1 MERTSNRGMIMF
13 SHTIRKN
20 IRTNA
25 SIAVMIITGLLVSFA
40 SQAASFKAQDKY
52 NKRVEVALNK
62 STVLQLNTPVKKIS
76 IGNPEIADILVL
88 RGSQVYVL
96 GKGLGSTNVLLWDKN
111 DGVISNLDVEVTHDL
126 AGLKAQLYELMP
138 GEEVNVYSS
147 QKSIVLN
154 GLVSSVTKMDAVLRI
169 AESFTGTSRTKK
181 EKKGGASTGGVINL
195 MQVGG
200 AQQVMLEVK
209 VSEVSRSILEQFGI
223 KFDAIGV
230 NSAGTGIGGI
240 IGRGATFPPALD
252 ANGLKTPIFGNLSGA
267 TPAVGPAVTEILAD
281 TSSISRGIFGAFLDG
296 DMLYNFILNA
306 AKNDGIAK
314 VLAEPTLTT
323 LSGQPANFLSGG
335 EFPVPV
341 PGENGQ
347 VTIEYKDFGIELG
360 FLPVVLDA
368 KQINLKLNVGVSEL
382 STDSAVALNV
392 NGSSSNIFVPALR
405 KRSASSTVELADGQT
420 IAIAGLISEQTKER
434 VDKIPGLGDIP
445 VLGALFRSKEF
456 VKGQTELV
464 ILVTPH
470 LAKPIDEKAV
480 RLPTDKI
487 VDPSRWSFYLMG
499 GLTGI
504 AEPDRSSTVVAE
516 GGTSGKYGHQVTA
529 DNDQSST
536 KQKLSPPSSS
546 EVEFREHINQLKES
560 SYE

>member
-1 MERTSNRGMIMF
+1 MF

-20 IRTNA
+20 IRANA
-25 SIAVMIITGLLVSFA
+25 SIAVMIIAGILFSTV
-40 SQAASFKAQDKY
+40 SQAATLKLNDKY

-76 IGNPEIADILVL
+76 IGNPAIADILVL

-169 AESFTGTSRTKK
+169 AESFTGTRLSTK

-223 KFDAIGV
+223 KFDAI
-230 NSAGTGIGGI
+230 NAGSNGIGGI
-240 IGRGATFPPALD
+240 IGRGATLGGGA
-252 ANGLKTPIFGNLSGA
+252 APIFT
-267 TPAVGPAVTEILAD
+267 TPAAVGPAVTSVLSDSA
-281 TSSISRGIFGAFLDG
+281 SISRGIFGAFLDG

-306 AKNDGIAK
+306 AKQDGIAK

-323 LSGQPANFLSGG
+323 LSGQPATFLSGG

-341 PGENGQ
+341 PGQNGQ

-368 KQINLKLNVGVSEL
+368 RQINLKLNVSVSEL
-382 STDSAVALNV
+382 TTDQAVAVDVSNA
-392 NGSSSNIFVPALR
+392 SSNIFVPALR

-420 IAIAGLISEQTKER
+420 IAIAGLISENTKER
-434 VDKIPGLGDIP
+434 VNKIPGLGDIP
-445 VLGALFRSKEF
+445 ILGALFRSKEF
-456 VKGQTELV
+456 VKGQSELV

-470 LAKPIDEKAV
+470 LAKPIDEKDV
-480 RLPTDKI
+480 RMPTDRI
-487 VDPSRWSFYLMG
+487 VDPDRWGFYLMG

-504 AEPDRSSTVVAE
+504 ADPDRSSTVVAE
-516 GGTSGKYGHQVTA
+516 GSASGKYGHQV
-529 DNDQSST
+529 DVDDDQSST

-546 EVEFREHINQLKES
+546 ETEFREHINQLKDS

>member
-1 MERTSNRGMIMF
+1 MEIISNRGMIMF

-20 IRTNA
+20 IRANA
-25 SIAVMIITGLLVSFA
+25 SIAVMIIAGLLFSTV
-40 SQAASFKAQDKY
+40 SQAASLKLNEKY

-76 IGNPEIADILVL
+76 IGNPDIADILVL

-96 GKGLGSTNVLLWDKN
+96 GKGLGSTNVVLWDKN

-169 AESFTGTSRTKK
+169 AESFTGTKLSTKD
-181 EKKGGASTGGVINL
+181 KKGGASTGGVINL

-223 KFDAIGV
+223 KFDAIGI
-230 NSAGTGIGGI
+230 NSSGTGIGGI
-240 IGRGATFPPALD
+240 IGRGATL
-252 ANGLKTPIFGNLSGA
+252 GGSTTPIF
-267 TPAVGPAVTEILAD
+267 TTPPAVGPAVTSVLSDSA
-281 TSSISRGIFGAFLDG
+281 SISRGIFGAFLDG
-296 DMLYNFILNA
+296 DMLYNIILNA
-306 AKNDGIAK
+306 AKQDGIAK

-323 LSGQPANFLSGG
+323 LSGQPASFLSGG

-341 PGENGQ
+341 PGQNGQ
-347 VTIEYKDFGIELG
+347 VTIEYKDFGIGLEV
-360 FLPVVLDA
+360 LPVVLDA
-368 KQINLKLNVGVSEL
+368 RQINLNIAVSVSEL
-382 STDSAVALNV
+382 TTDASVAINV
-392 NGSSSNIFVPALR
+392 DNTSSNIFVPALR

-420 IAIAGLISEQTKER
+420 IAIAGLLSENTKER
-434 VDKIPGLGDIP
+434 VNKIPGLGDIP
-445 VLGALFRSKEF
+445 ILGALFRSKEF
-456 VKGQTELV
+456 VKGQSELV

-470 LAKPIDEKAV
+470 LAKPIDQKDV
-480 RLPTDKI
+480 RLPTDRI
-487 VDPSRWSFYLMG
+487 VDPSAWSFYLMG
-499 GLTGI
+499 GLGSI
-504 AEPDRSSTVVAE
+504 IEPDRSSTVVAE
-516 GGTSGKYGHQVTA
+516 GGTSGRYGHQV
-529 DNDQSST
+529 DVDEDQSNT

-546 EVEFREHINQLKES
+546 EAEFREHINQLKDS

>member
-1 MERTSNRGMIMF
+1 MF
-13 SHTIRKN
+13 SHTLRKN

-25 SIAVMIITGLLVSFA
+25 SMAVMIIAGLLVSFA

-76 IGNPEIADILVL
+76 IGNPDIADILVL

-169 AESFTGTSRTKK
+169 AESFTGSSRTKK
-181 EKKGGASTGGVINL
+181 DKKGGASTGGVINL

-230 NSAGTGIGGI
+230 NSSGTGIAGI
-240 IGRGATFPPALD
+240 IGRGASFPAVPP
-252 ANGLKTPIFGNLSGA
+252 PIFTTA
-267 TPAVGPAVTEILAD
+267 PAVGPGVTQVLSD
-281 TSSISRGIFGAFLDG
+281 TTSISRGIFGSFLDG

-306 AKNDGIAK
+306 AKQDGIAK

-323 LSGQPANFLSGG
+323 LSGQPAKFLSGG

-341 PGENGQ
+341 PGQNGQ
-347 VTIEYKDFGIELG
+347 VTIEYKDYGIELG

-368 KQINLKLNVGVSEL
+368 KQINLKINVGVSEL
-382 STDSAVALNV
+382 TTDASVAINV

-405 KRSASSTVELADGQT
+405 VRSASSTVELADGQT
-420 IAIAGLISEQTKER
+420 IGIAGLISEQTKER

-445 VLGALFRSKEF
+445 ILGALFRSKEF
-456 VKGQTELV
+456 IKGQTELV

-504 AEPDRSSTVVAE
+504 TEPDRSSTVVAE
-516 GGTSGKYGHQVTA
+516 GGTSGKYGHQVA
-529 DNDQSST
+529 VDEDQSNT

-546 EVEFREHINQLKES
+546 ETEFREHINQLKES
-560 SYE
+560 PYE

>member
-1 MERTSNRGMIMF
+1 MF
-13 SHTIRKN
+13 SNAIRNN
-20 IRTNA
+20 IRIKT
-25 SIAVMIITGLLVSFA
+25 SMAVMIITGLLVSFA
-40 SQAASFKAQDKY
+40 SPAASLKVQDKY
-52 NKRVEVALNK
+52 NKRVDVALNK

-88 RGSQVYVL
+88 RAGQVYVL

-111 DGVISNLDVEVTHDL
+111 DGVISNLDVQVTHDL

-138 GEEVNVYSS
+138 DENVNVYTS

-169 AESFTGTSRTKK
+169 AESFTGETRTKK
-181 EKKGGASTGGVINL
+181 DKKGGASTGSVINL

-240 IGRGATFPPALD
+240 IGRGASFPNTGA
-252 ANGLKTPIFGNLSGA
+252 PIFT
-267 TPAVGPAVTEILAD
+267 TPAAVGPSVAGVLQD

-323 LSGQPANFLSGG
+323 LSGQSATFLSGG
-335 EFPVPV
+335 EYPVPV
-341 PGENGQ
+341 PGQNGQ
-347 VTIEYKDFGIELG
+347 VTIEYKEFGIELG

-368 KQINLKLNVGVSEL
+368 KQINLQLDVGVSEL
-382 STDSAVALNV
+382 TLDAAVAVDVSNT
-392 NGSSSNIFVPALR
+392 SSQIFVPALT

-420 IAIAGLISEQTKER
+420 IAIAGLISENTKER
-434 VDKIPGLGDIP
+434 VNKIPGLGDIP
-445 VLGALFRSKEF
+445 ILGALFRSKEF
-456 VKGQTELV
+456 VKGQSELV

-470 LAKPIDEKAV
+470 LAKPIDKDAV
-480 RLPTDKI
+480 RLPTDRI
-487 VDPSRWSFYLMG
+487 VDPSAWDFYLMG
-499 GLTGI
+499 GGPSGI
-504 AEPDRSSTVVAE
+504 VEPHRSPAVVAE
-516 GGTSGKYGHQVTA
+516 GGTSGSYGHQVTV
-529 DNDQSST
+529 DEDQSNT

-546 EVEFREHINQLKES
+546 EIEFREHINQLKES
-560 SYE
+560 SYD

>member
-1 MERTSNRGMIMF
+1 MF

-20 IRTNA
+20 IRANA
-25 SIAVMIITGLLVSFA
+25 SIAVIIIAGLLFSTV
-40 SQAASFKAQDKY
+40 SQAASLTLSEKY

-76 IGNPEIADILVL
+76 IGNPAIADILVL

-96 GKGLGSTNVLLWDKN
+96 GKGLGSTNVVLWDKN

-169 AESFTGTSRTKK
+169 AESFTGSKLSTK

-223 KFDAIGV
+223 KFDAI
-230 NSAGTGIGGI
+230 NAGSNGIGGI
-240 IGRGATFPPALD
+240 VGRGATLGGSA
-252 ANGLKTPIFGNLSGA
+252 APIFT
-267 TPAVGPAVTEILAD
+267 TPAAVGPAVTSVLSDSA
-281 TSSISRGIFGAFLDG
+281 SISRGIFGAFLDG

-341 PGENGQ
+341 PGQNGQ

-368 KQINLKLNVGVSEL
+368 RQINLKLNVAVSEL
-382 STDSAVALNV
+382 TSDQAVAVDVSNA
-392 NGSSSNIFVPALR
+392 SSNIFVPALR

-420 IAIAGLISEQTKER
+420 IAIAGLISENTKER
-434 VDKIPGLGDIP
+434 VNKIPGLGDIP
-445 VLGALFRSKEF
+445 ILGALFRSKEF
-456 VKGQTELV
+456 VKGQSELV

-470 LAKPIDEKAV
+470 LAKPIDKKDV
-480 RLPTDKI
+480 RLPTDRI
-487 VDPSRWSFYLMG
+487 VDPSAWSFYLMG
-499 GLTGI
+499 GLGSIT
-504 AEPDRSSTVVAE
+504 EPDRSSTVVAE
-516 GGTSGKYGHQVTA
+516 GGTSGRYGHQVNV
-529 DNDQSST
+529 DDDQSKT

-546 EVEFREHINQLKES
+546 EAEFREHINQLKDS
-560 SYE
+560 SYD

>member
-1 MERTSNRGMIMF
+1 MF
-13 SHTIRKN
+13 SNTIRNN
-20 IRTNA
+20 IRMKT
-25 SIAVMIITGLLVSFA
+25 SMAVMIITGLLVSFS
-40 SQAASFKAQDKY
+40 SQAASLKIQDKY

-76 IGNPEIADILVL
+76 IGNPDIADILVL

-147 QKSIVLN
+147 QKSIVLS

-169 AESFTGTSRTKK
+169 AESFTGSKLATK

-223 KFDAIGV
+223 KFDAI
-230 NSAGTGIGGI
+230 NASSNGIGGI
-240 IGRGATFPPALD
+240 IGRGATLGGIPP
-252 ANGLKTPIFGNLSGA
+252 PIFNTA
-267 TPAVGPAVTEILAD
+267 PAVGPAVTSVLQD
-281 TSSISRGIFGAFLDG
+281 TTSISRGIFGAFLDG

-306 AKNDGIAK
+306 AKTDGIVK

-323 LSGQPANFLSGG
+323 LSGQPASFLSGG

-341 PGENGQ
+341 PGQNGQ
-347 VTIEYKDFGIELG
+347 VTIEYKDYGIGLEV
-360 FLPVVLDA
+360 LPVVLDA
-368 KQINLKLNVGVSEL
+368 RQINLNIGVSVSEL
-382 STDSAVALNV
+382 TSDASVAINV
-392 NGSSSNIFVPALR
+392 ANTSSNIFVPALT

-420 IAIAGLISEQTKER
+420 IAIAGLLSEQTKER
-434 VDKIPGLGDIP
+434 VNKIPGLGDIP
-445 VLGALFRSKEF
+445 IIGALFRSKEF
-456 VKGQTELV
+456 LKGQSELV

-470 LAKPIDEKAV
+470 LAAPLNEKDV
-480 RLPTDKI
+480 RLPTDKV
-487 VDPSRWSFYLMG
+487 VDPSAWGFYLMG

-504 AEPDRSSTVVAE
+504 ADPEDRPPTVVAE
-516 GGTSGKYGHQVTA
+516 GGTGGRYGHQVTA
-529 DNDQSST
+529 SDEQSST

-546 EVEFREHINQLKES
+546 EAEFREHINQLKDS

>member
-1 MERTSNRGMIMF
+1 MF

-20 IRTNA
+20 IRANA
-25 SIAVMIITGLLVSFA
+25 LIAVMIIAGLLFSIA
-40 SQAASFKAQDKY
+40 SQAATLKLNDKY

-76 IGNPEIADILVL
+76 IGNPDIADILVL

-169 AESFTGTSRTKK
+169 AESFTGTKLSTK

-240 IGRGATFPPALD
+240 VGRGATLGGSA
-252 ANGLKTPIFGNLSGA
+252 APIFSTA
-267 TPAVGPAVTEILAD
+267 PAVGPAVASVVQD

-323 LSGQPANFLSGG
+323 LSGQSASFLSGG

-341 PGENGQ
+341 PGQNGQ
-347 VTIEYKDFGIELG
+347 VTIEYKDFGIGLEV
-360 FLPVVLDA
+360 LPVVLDA
-368 KQINLKLNVGVSEL
+368 RQINLNIAVSVSEL
-382 STDSAVALNV
+382 TTDAAVAINV
-392 NGSSSNIFVPALR
+392 SNTSSNIFVPALT
-405 KRSASSTVELADGQT
+405 KRSTSSTVELADGQT
-420 IAIAGLISEQTKER
+420 IAIAGLLSETTKER
-434 VDKIPGLGDIP
+434 VNKIPGLGDIP
-445 VLGALFRSKEF
+445 ILGALFRSKEF
-456 VKGQTELV
+456 VKGQSELV

-470 LAKPIDEKAV
+470 LAAPIDQKDI

-487 VDPSRWSFYLMG
+487 VDPSAWGFYLMG
-499 GLTGI
+499 GPTGMI
-504 AEPDRSSTVVAE
+504 EPDRSPTVVAE
-516 GGTSGKYGHQVTA
+516 GGTSGRYGHQVTA
-529 DNDQSST
+529 SDEQSNT

-546 EVEFREHINQLKES
+546 ETEFREHINQLKDS
-560 SYE
+560 SYD

>member
-1 MERTSNRGMIMF
+1 ILF
-13 SHTIRKN
+13 ST
-20 IRTNA
+20 
-25 SIAVMIITGLLVSFA
+25 V
-40 SQAASFKAQDKY
+40 SQAATLKLNDKY

-76 IGNPEIADILVL
+76 IGNPAIADILVL

-169 AESFTGTSRTKK
+169 AESFTGTRLSTK

-223 KFDAIGV
+223 KFDAI
-230 NSAGTGIGGI
+230 NAGSNGIGGI
-240 IGRGATFPPALD
+240 IGRGATLGGGA
-252 ANGLKTPIFGNLSGA
+252 APIFT
-267 TPAVGPAVTEILAD
+267 TPAAVGPAVTSVLSDSA
-281 TSSISRGIFGAFLDG
+281 SISRGIFGAFLDG

-306 AKNDGIAK
+306 AKQDGIAK

-323 LSGQPANFLSGG
+323 LSGQPATFLSGG

-341 PGENGQ
+341 PGQNGQ

-368 KQINLKLNVGVSEL
+368 RQINLKLNVSVSEL
-382 STDSAVALNV
+382 TTDQAVAVDVSNA
-392 NGSSSNIFVPALR
+392 SSNIFVPALR

-420 IAIAGLISEQTKER
+420 IAIAGLISENTKER
-434 VDKIPGLGDIP
+434 VNKIPGLGDIP
-445 VLGALFRSKEF
+445 ILGALFRSKEF
-456 VKGQTELV
+456 VKGQSELV

-470 LAKPIDEKAV
+470 LAKPIDEKDV
-480 RLPTDKI
+480 RMPTDRI
-487 VDPSRWSFYLMG
+487 VDPDRWGFYLMG

-504 AEPDRSSTVVAE
+504 ADPDRSSTVVAE
-516 GGTSGKYGHQVTA
+516 GSASGKYGHQV
-529 DNDQSST
+529 DVDDDQSST

-546 EVEFREHINQLKES
+546 ETEFREHINQLKDS

>member
-1 MERTSNRGMIMF
+1 MF
-13 SHTIRKN
+13 SNKIRNN
-20 IRTNA
+20 IRIKT
-25 SIAVMIITGLLVSFA
+25 SMAVIIITGLLVSFA
-40 SQAASFKAQDKY
+40 SPAASLKVQDKY
-52 NKRVEVALNK
+52 NKRVDVALNK

-88 RGSQVYVL
+88 RAGQVYVL

-111 DGVISNLDVEVTHDL
+111 DGVISNLDVQVTHDL

-138 GEEVNVYSS
+138 DENVNVYTS

-169 AESFTGTSRTKK
+169 AESFTGETRTKK
-181 EKKGGASTGGVINL
+181 DKKGGASTGGVINL

-200 AQQVMLEVK
+200 AQQVMLEVT

-240 IGRGATFPPALD
+240 IGRGASFPNTGA
-252 ANGLKTPIFGNLSGA
+252 PIFT
-267 TPAVGPAVTEILAD
+267 TPAAVGPSVAGVLQD

-323 LSGQPANFLSGG
+323 LSGQSATFLSGG
-335 EFPVPV
+335 EYPVPV
-341 PGENGQ
+341 PGQNGQ
-347 VTIEYKDFGIELG
+347 VTIEYKEFGIELG

-368 KQINLKLNVGVSEL
+368 KQINLQLDVGVSEL
-382 STDSAVALNV
+382 SLDAAVAVGVQNT
-392 NGSSSNIFVPALR
+392 SSQIFVPALT

-420 IAIAGLISEQTKER
+420 IAIAGLISENTKER
-434 VDKIPGLGDIP
+434 VNKIPGLGDIP
-445 VLGALFRSKEF
+445 ILGALFRSKEF
-456 VKGQTELV
+456 VKGQSELV

-470 LAKPIDEKAV
+470 LAKPIDKEAV
-480 RLPTDKI
+480 RLPTDRI
-487 VDPSRWSFYLMG
+487 VDPSAWDFYLMG
-499 GLTGI
+499 GGPSGI
-504 AEPDRSSTVVAE
+504 VEPDRSPSVVAE
-516 GGTSGKYGHQVTA
+516 GGTSGSYGHQVTV
-529 DNDQSST
+529 DEDQSNT

-546 EVEFREHINQLKES
+546 EIEFREHINQLKES
-560 SYE
+560 SYD

>member
-1 MERTSNRGMIMF
+1 MF
-13 SHTIRKN
+13 SNTIRNN
-20 IRTNA
+20 IRIKT
-25 SIAVMIITGLLVSFA
+25 SMAVMIITGLLVSFA
-40 SQAASFKAQDKY
+40 SPAASLKVQDKY
-52 NKRVEVALNK
+52 NKRVDVALNK

-88 RGSQVYVL
+88 RAGQVYVL

-111 DGVISNLDVEVTHDL
+111 DGVISNLDVQVTHDL

-138 GEEVNVYSS
+138 DENVNVYTS

-169 AESFTGTSRTKK
+169 AESFTGETRTKK
-181 EKKGGASTGGVINL
+181 DKKGGASTGSVINL

-240 IGRGATFPPALD
+240 IGRGASFPNTGA
-252 ANGLKTPIFGNLSGA
+252 PIFT
-267 TPAVGPAVTEILAD
+267 TPAAVGPSVAGVLQD

-323 LSGQPANFLSGG
+323 LSGQSATFLSGG
-335 EFPVPV
+335 EYPVPV
-341 PGENGQ
+341 PGQNGQ
-347 VTIEYKDFGIELG
+347 VTIEYKEFGIELG

-368 KQINLKLNVGVSEL
+368 KQINLQLDVGVSEL
-382 STDSAVALNV
+382 TLDAAVAVDVSNT
-392 NGSSSNIFVPALR
+392 SSQIFVPALT

-420 IAIAGLISEQTKER
+420 IAIAGLISENTKER
-434 VDKIPGLGDIP
+434 VNKIPGLGDIP
-445 VLGALFRSKEF
+445 ILGALFRSKEF
-456 VKGQTELV
+456 VKGQSELV

-470 LAKPIDEKAV
+470 LAKPIDKDAV
-480 RLPTDKI
+480 RLPTDRI
-487 VDPSRWSFYLMG
+487 VDPSAWDFYLMG
-499 GLTGI
+499 GGPSGI
-504 AEPDRSSTVVAE
+504 VEPHRSPAVVAE
-516 GGTSGKYGHQVTA
+516 GGTSGSYGHQVTV
-529 DNDQSST
+529 DEDQSNT

-546 EVEFREHINQLKES
+546 EIEFREHINQLKES
-560 SYE
+560 SYD

>member
-1 MERTSNRGMIMF
+1 MF

-20 IRTNA
+20 IRANA
-25 SIAVMIITGLLVSFA
+25 SIAVMIITGLLFSSA
-40 SQAASFKAQDKY
+40 LQAASLKVNDKY

-76 IGNPEIADILVL
+76 IGNPDIADILVL
-88 RGSQVYVL
+88 RAGQVYVL

-111 DGVISNLDVEVTHDL
+111 DGVISNIDVEVTHDL

-169 AESFTGTSRTKK
+169 AESFTGSKLSTK

-223 KFDAIGV
+223 KFDAI
-230 NSAGTGIGGI
+230 NAGSNGIGGI
-240 IGRGATFPPALD
+240 VGRGTTLGGSAA
-252 ANGLKTPIFGNLSGA
+252 PIFT
-267 TPAVGPAVTEILAD
+267 TPAAVGPSVASVLQD

-341 PGENGQ
+341 PGQNGE
-347 VTIEYKDFGIELG
+347 VTIEYKEFGIELG

-368 KQINLKLNVGVSEL
+368 RQINLKLNVGVSEL
-382 STDSAVALNV
+382 STDAAVAINV
-392 NGSSSNIFVPALR
+392 GNTTSNIFVPALK

-420 IAIAGLISEQTKER
+420 IAIAGLISENTKER
-434 VDKIPGLGDIP
+434 VNKIPGLGDIP

-456 VKGQTELV
+456 VKGQSELV

-470 LAKPIDEKAV
+470 LAAPVNEKDV
-480 RLPTDKI
+480 RLPTDRI
-487 VDPSRWSFYLMG
+487 VDPSAWSFYLMG
-499 GLTGI
+499 GPSGI
-504 AEPDRSSTVVAE
+504 VEPDRSSTVVAD
-516 GGTSGKYGHQVTA
+516 GSTSGRYGHQV
-529 DNDQSST
+529 DVDDDQSNT

-546 EVEFREHINQLKES
+546 EAEFREHINQLKES

>member
-1 MERTSNRGMIMF
+1 MF
-13 SHTIRKN
+13 SHTTRNN
-20 IRTNA
+20 IRANA
-25 SIAVMIITGLLVSFA
+25 SIAVMIIAGLLFSSA
-40 SQAASFKAQDKY
+40 LQAASLKQNDKY
-52 NKRVEVALNK
+52 NKRVEVAINK
-62 STVLQLNTPVKKIS
+62 STVLQLNTPVKRIS
-76 IGNPEIADILVL
+76 IGNPAIADILVL

-96 GKGLGSTNVLLWDKN
+96 GKGLGSTNVVLWDKSDN
-111 DGVISNLDVEVTHDL
+111 VISNLDVEVTHDL

-169 AESFTGTSRTKK
+169 AESFTGTRLSTK

-223 KFDAIGV
+223 KFDAI
-230 NSAGTGIGGI
+230 NAGSNGIGGI
-240 IGRGATFPPALD
+240 IGRGATLGGGA
-252 ANGLKTPIFGNLSGA
+252 APIFT
-267 TPAVGPAVTEILAD
+267 TPAAVGPAVTSVLSDSA
-281 TSSISRGIFGAFLDG
+281 SISRGIFGAFLDG

-306 AKNDGIAK
+306 AKQDGIAK

-323 LSGQPANFLSGG
+323 LSGQPASFLSGG

-341 PGENGQ
+341 PGQNGQ

-368 KQINLKLNVGVSEL
+368 RQINLKLNVSVSEL
-382 STDSAVALNV
+382 TTDQAVAVDVSNA
-392 NGSSSNIFVPALR
+392 SSNIFVPALR

-420 IAIAGLISEQTKER
+420 IAIAGLISENTKER
-434 VDKIPGLGDIP
+434 VNKIPGLGDIP
-445 VLGALFRSKEF
+445 ILGALFRSKEF
-456 VKGQTELV
+456 VKGQSELV

-470 LAKPIDEKAV
+470 LAKPIDEKDV
-480 RLPTDKI
+480 RMPTDRI
-487 VDPSRWSFYLMG
+487 VDPDRWGFYLMG

-504 AEPDRSSTVVAE
+504 ADPDRSSTVVAE
-516 GGTSGKYGHQVTA
+516 GSASGKYGHQVNV
-529 DNDQSST
+529 DDDQSST

-546 EVEFREHINQLKES
+546 ETEFREHINQLKDS

>member
-1 MERTSNRGMIMF
+1 MIMF

-20 IRTNA
+20 IRANA
-25 SIAVMIITGLLVSFA
+25 SIAVMIIAGILFSTV
-40 SQAASFKAQDKY
+40 SQAATLKLNDKY

-76 IGNPEIADILVL
+76 IGNPAIADILVL

-169 AESFTGTSRTKK
+169 AESFTGTRLSTK

-223 KFDAIGV
+223 KFDAI
-230 NSAGTGIGGI
+230 NAGSNGIGGI
-240 IGRGATFPPALD
+240 IGRGATLGGGA
-252 ANGLKTPIFGNLSGA
+252 APIFT
-267 TPAVGPAVTEILAD
+267 TPAAVGPAVTSVLSDSA
-281 TSSISRGIFGAFLDG
+281 SISRGIFGAFLDG

-306 AKNDGIAK
+306 AKQDGIAK

-323 LSGQPANFLSGG
+323 LSGQPATFLSGG

-341 PGENGQ
+341 PGQNGQ

-368 KQINLKLNVGVSEL
+368 RQINLKLNVSVSEL
-382 STDSAVALNV
+382 TTDQAVAVDVSNA
-392 NGSSSNIFVPALR
+392 SSNIFVPALR

-420 IAIAGLISEQTKER
+420 IAIAGLISENTKER
-434 VDKIPGLGDIP
+434 VNKIPGLGDIP
-445 VLGALFRSKEF
+445 ILGALFRSKEF
-456 VKGQTELV
+456 VKGQSELV

-470 LAKPIDEKAV
+470 LAKPIDEKDV
-480 RLPTDKI
+480 RMPTDRI
-487 VDPSRWSFYLMG
+487 VDPDRWGFYLMG

-504 AEPDRSSTVVAE
+504 ADPDRSSTVVAE
-516 GGTSGKYGHQVTA
+516 GSASGKYGHQV
-529 DNDQSST
+529 DVDDDQSST

-546 EVEFREHINQLKES
+546 ETEFREHINQLKDS

>member
-1 MERTSNRGMIMF
+1 MF

-20 IRTNA
+20 IRANAFRANA
-25 SIAVMIITGLLVSFA
+25 SIVVMIITGLLFSGA
-40 SQAASFKAQDKY
+40 SQAATLKLNDKY

-76 IGNPEIADILVL
+76 IGNPAIADILVL
-88 RGSQVYVL
+88 RGSQIYVL

-138 GEEVNVYSS
+138 AEKVNVYSS

-169 AESFTGTSRTKK
+169 AESFTGSKLSTK

-230 NSAGTGIGGI
+230 NSSGTGIGGI
-240 IGRGATFPPALD
+240 IGRGATLGGSA
-252 ANGLKTPIFGNLSGA
+252 APIFT
-267 TPAVGPAVTEILAD
+267 TPAAVGPAVTSVLSDSA
-281 TSSISRGIFGAFLDG
+281 SISRGIFGAFLDG

-306 AKNDGIAK
+306 AKQDGIAK

-323 LSGQPANFLSGG
+323 LSGQPASFLSGG

-341 PGENGQ
+341 PGQNGQ
-347 VTIEYKDFGIELG
+347 VTIEYKDFGIGLEV
-360 FLPVVLDA
+360 LPVVLDA
-368 KQINLKLNVGVSEL
+368 RQINLNIAVSVSEL
-382 STDSAVALNV
+382 TTDASVAINV
-392 NGSSSNIFVPALR
+392 DNTSSNIFVPALR

-420 IAIAGLISEQTKER
+420 IAIAGLLSENTKER
-434 VDKIPGLGDIP
+434 VNKIPGLGDIP
-445 VLGALFRSKEF
+445 ILGALFRSKEF
-456 VKGQTELV
+456 VKGQSELV

-470 LAKPIDEKAV
+470 LAKPIDQEDV
-480 RLPTDKI
+480 RLPTDRI
-487 VDPSRWSFYLMG
+487 VDPSAWSFYLMG
-499 GLTGI
+499 GLGSI
-504 AEPDRSSTVVAE
+504 IEPDRSSTVVAE
-516 GGTSGKYGHQVTA
+516 GGTSGRYGHQV
-529 DNDQSST
+529 DVDEDQSNT

-546 EVEFREHINQLKES
+546 EAEFREHINQLKDS